1 MRSEST
7 FELAG
12 AVENADEAIKAAQR
26 DLPDVALVDVRMPGG
41 GERATRGIKR
51 ASPHTRVIVFSAQ
64 DDPPTRQAM
73 FDAGADGY
81 LVKGSLVTAIIA
93 SIRACGHCLGQCA
106 RVARGLSLTVRRPQP
121 VSARRASSALASAAF
136 RSNSANRG
144 ASSPASEAP
153 ARPSSR

>member
-1 MRSEST
+1 MLIAEDDVGVREVLASVVRSEST

-12 AVENADEAIKAAQR
+12 AVENADQAVSAAQR

-41 GERATRGIKR
+41 GERAIRGIKR

-93 SIRACGHCLGQCA
+93 SIQRAGI
-106 RVARGLSLTVRRPQP
+106 
-121 VSARRASSALASAAF
+121 ASA
-136 RSNSANRG
+136 NSR
-144 ASSPASEAP
+144 E
-153 ARPSSR
+153 SRAA